1 MYYPPEVAGARV
13 LGALLGALDQI
24 AAECEI
30 SIGLCAHR
38 GDFFVL
44 GNGVYGPDA
53 DRVEVVAEE
62 HTDGGELLVTDTLA
76 ETLDAA
82 GDFALSPRPDL
93 ARHFGAILR
102 VTGGPRVTDV
112 TPTDFKYPLPY
123 TDGFYQGLSSYTR
136 TRRDSRMPRPEY
148 EERAV
153 VLLERE
159 REETD
164 IPEVA
169 VLNDLALAAAMT
181 RIGGTL
187 LRDLHGIEIKTSGLI
202 SIYTFTDCRDAVRF
216 AEGFRSALKAQGI
229 DCRVGVDVGQVLEF
243 DLGGGAHDIAG
254 SPVNVASKL
263 AEDVGEF
270 GTIYVTQSAADKAGI
285 TDGRAMSVEVSG
297 VSLTALA
304 L

>member
-1 MYYPPEVAGARV
+1 
-13 LGALLGALDQI
+13 
-24 AAECEI
+24 
-30 SIGLCAHR
+30 
-38 GDFFVL
+38 
-44 GNGVYGPDA
+44 
-53 DRVEVVAEE
+53 
-62 HTDGGELLVTDTLA
+62 
-76 ETLDAA
+76 
-82 GDFALSPRPDL
+82 
-93 ARHFGAILR
+93 
-102 VTGGPRVTDV
+102 
-112 TPTDFKYPLPY
+112 
-123 TDGFYQGLSSYTR
+123 
-136 TRRDSRMPRPEY
+136 MPRPEY

-216 AEGFRSALKAQGI
+216 AEGFRSALKTQGI